1 MTELTLNNQIKIN
14 IMTKKEFIAS
24 KKEYPYSQIF
34 VKSME
39 EAAYCKAEVFSECIF
54 GILKVPDKKNLQGK
68 FYIAGYYIIKGQVIF
83 LDESGMIQPIL
94 DKLKEMETPIEA
106 QEMQILLAVF
116 NGIIEDEVPY
126 LQKIEERITELEDIL
141 IEQPSR
147 DFPQV
152 LMRFRRAMTR
162 LHGFYVQLLDM
173 IEEIQGNAGEFME
186 EEDGIG
192 WRMLSSRVSRL
203 HGYTENIRE
212 NLLQLHELYQAQID
226 ISQNEIMTILT
237 IVTTIFLPLSL
248 LAGWYGMN
256 FSNIPL
262 LNWKYG
268 YLTVILITITIIA
281 VEVHYFRKK
290 GYLKK
295 HKKM

>member
-1 MTELTLNNQIKIN
+1 MQVSF
-14 IMTKKEFIAS
+14 MTKQEFLAS
-24 KKEYPYSQIF
+24 KIKYPYRQMLI
-34 VKSME
+34 KNLE
-39 EAAYCKAEVFSECIF
+39 EAAYCKTEFFSDCMF
-54 GILKVPDKKNLQGK
+54 GILKIPDKRNLQGK
-68 FYIAGYYIIKGQVIF
+68 FLIAAYYVLKGQVIF
-83 LDESGMIQPIL
+83 LDEDGVIQPVME
-94 DKLKEMETPIEA
+94 KLKDMESMGEA
-106 QEMQILLAVF
+106 QEMQVLLAVF

-141 IEQPSR
+141 IDQPPR

-162 LHGFYVQLLDM
+162 LHGFYVQLLDV
-173 IEEIQGNAGEFME
+173 IEEIQGNFGEFTSVE
-186 EEDGIG
+186 EENG
-192 WRMLSSRVSRL
+192 WKMLASRLSRL

-237 IVTTIFLPLSL
+237 IVTTIFFPLSL

-256 FSNIPL
+256 FPNIPL

-268 YLTVILITITIIA
+268 YLTVILITIMIIA
-281 VEVHYFRKK
+281 VEVRYFRKK
-290 GYLKK
+290 GYLRMR
-295 HKKM
+295 KKM

>member
-1 MTELTLNNQIKIN
+1 MKVNF
-14 IMTKKEFIAS
+14 MTKEEFLTS
-24 KKEYPYSQIF
+24 LWDYPYKKLFI
-34 VKSME
+34 KSLE
-39 EAAYCKAEVFSECIF
+39 EAAYCKTEFFSGGMF
-54 GILKVPDKKNLQGK
+54 GILKIPDKRNLQGS
-68 FYIAGYYIIKGQVIF
+68 FLLAAYYVQKGEIIF
-83 LDESGMIQPIL
+83 LDENKVIQTVL
-94 DKLKEMETPIEA
+94 EKRKDMENIGEG
-106 QEMQILLAVF
+106 QEFGILLAVL
-116 NGIIEDEVPY
+116 NGLIEDEVPY

-141 IEQPSR
+141 IVQPPR
-147 DFPQV
+147 DFPHV

-173 IEEIQGNAGEFME
+173 IEEIQGNLGEKLSE
-186 EEDGIG
+186 EEKIG
-192 WRMLSSRVSRL
+192 WKMLASRVSRL

-237 IVTTIFLPLSL
+237 IVTTVFLPLSL

-256 FSNIPL
+256 FPNIPL

-268 YLTVILITITIIA
+268 YPAVILITLVIIA
-281 VEVHYFRKK
+281 VEVRYFRKK

-295 HKKM
+295 KRKM

>member
-1 MTELTLNNQIKIN
+1 MQVSF
-14 IMTKKEFIAS
+14 MTKQEFLAS
-24 KKEYPYSQIF
+24 KIKYPYRQMLI
-34 VKSME
+34 KSLE
-39 EAAYCKAEVFSECIF
+39 EAAYCKTEFFSDCMF
-54 GILKVPDKKNLQGK
+54 GILKIPDKRNLQGK
-68 FYIAGYYIIKGQVIF
+68 FLIAAYYVLKGQVIF
-83 LDESGMIQPIL
+83 LDEDGVIQPVME
-94 DKLKEMETPIEA
+94 KLKDMESIGEA
-106 QEMQILLAVF
+106 QEMQVLLAVF

-141 IEQPSR
+141 IDQPPR

-162 LHGFYVQLLDM
+162 LHGFYVQLLDV
-173 IEEIQGNAGEFME
+173 IEEIQGNLGEFTSVE
-186 EEDGIG
+186 EENG
-192 WRMLSSRVSRL
+192 WKMLASRLSRL

-237 IVTTIFLPLSL
+237 IVTTVFLPLSL

-256 FSNIPL
+256 FPNIPL

-268 YLTVILITITIIA
+268 YLTVILITIMIIA
-281 VEVHYFRKK
+281 VEIRYFRKK
-290 GYLKK
+290 GYLRMR
-295 HKKM
+295 KKM

>member
-1 MTELTLNNQIKIN
+1 MKVNF
-14 IMTKKEFIAS
+14 MTKEEFCTS
-24 KKEYPYSQIF
+24 LSEYPYKKLFI
-34 VKSME
+34 KSLE
-39 EAAYCKAEVFSECIF
+39 EAAYCKTEFFSGGMF
-54 GILKVPDKKNLQGK
+54 GILKIPDKRNLHGK
-68 FYIAGYYIIKGQVIF
+68 FLIAAYYVQKGEIIFFDEDKVLYPVLEKRKDMENIGEGQE
-83 LDESGMIQPIL
+83 LG
-94 DKLKEMETPIEA
+94 
-106 QEMQILLAVF
+106 ILLSVL
-116 NGIIEDEVPY
+116 NGLIEDEVPY

-141 IEQPSR
+141 IIQPPR
-147 DFPQV
+147 NFPQV

-173 IEEIQGNAGEFME
+173 IEEIQGNLSEELSGE
-186 EEDGIG
+186 EEIG
-192 WRMLSSRVSRL
+192 WKMLASRVSRL

-237 IVTTIFLPLSL
+237 IVTTVFLPLSL

-256 FSNIPL
+256 FPNMPL

-268 YLTVILITITIIA
+268 YLTVIFITLVIIA
-281 VEVHYFRKK
+281 VEVRYFRKK

-295 HKKM
+295 HRKM